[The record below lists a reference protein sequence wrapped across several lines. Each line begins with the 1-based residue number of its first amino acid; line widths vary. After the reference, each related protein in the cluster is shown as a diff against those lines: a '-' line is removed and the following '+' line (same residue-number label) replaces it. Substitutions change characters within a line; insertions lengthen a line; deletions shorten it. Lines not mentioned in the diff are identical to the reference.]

1 MTQGMW
7 TRVDAYFSQLLL
19 PPDAV
24 LNAVQAASDA
34 AGLPPIQVSPTQG
47 KFLWMLGRLLNAGRI
62 LEIGTLGGYSTVW
75 LARALAPGGRLIT
88 LEVDSRHADA
98 ARENMKRAGLA
109 DRVEVRNGSAHD
121 LLPALAAEGAA
132 PFDLVFIDADKAST
146 AVYLDWS
153 LRLTR
158 AGGLI
163 IIDNVVRQGKV
174 IDRQIDDASVQGIR
188 RAMDWLAAEPRLS
201 ATVLQ
206 TVDGKGYDGMVL
218 AYVIDT
224 SYDGRA

>member
-1 MTQGMW
+1 MTQGTW
-7 TRVDAYFSQLLL
+7 TLVDAYFSQLLL

-47 KFLWMLGRLLNAGRI
+47 KFLWMLARLLNAGRI

-88 LEVDSRHADA
+88 LEVDARHADT
-98 ARENMKRAGLA
+98 ARENMKQAGLV
-109 DRVEVRNGSAHD
+109 DRVDVRTGSAHD
-121 LLPALAAEGAA
+121 LLPALETEGGA

-158 AGGLI
+158 PGGLI
-163 IIDNVVRQGKV
+163 IIDNVVRQGRV
-174 IDRQIDDASVQGIR
+174 IDGQIDDTSVQGIR
-188 RAMDWLAAEPRLS
+188 RAMDRLAAEPRLS

-218 AYVIDT
+218 AYVIDAE
-224 SYDGRA
+224 S